1 MARACAPRYVHEMHC
16 PARSNRRPL
25 LLLPIVTSVVLSVL
39 SAPLTAFAGPPTLWD
54 LAAPDPEDHHERPP
68 GWDLF
73 AVPELPPVAIASE
86 YPLAAGFVPANAANF
101 LVNGMES
108 FDYVVVHTMQGSY
121 GGTISWFQNP
131 NSQVSTHYVMR
142 SGDGEVTQ
150 MVLDKDRG
158 YHVGSMN
165 RYALGIEHEGFVDDP
180 GKWYTWATYNSSA
193 RLVRWLTIKHD
204 IPVDRDHIVG
214 HSELPNQSHTDPGS
228 GWNWTLYMALI
239 RELVAPGEIRGVA
252 VDRSQACTLTA
263 SVDTVIKRSAMATAL
278 NAPEDL
284 CQIAAGTQLQY
295 WHARRDIDGHHR
307 LFMPPGEGP
316 CAGVNGLDADGYIIA
331 AEFSALCPDEAI
343 AAAGATLQ
351 LDGGAQTVAA
361 ADGSFVFVT
370 GQGAHTVDAWA
381 DGLYEPASEG
391 IELAVYP
398 GARLV
403 IALDPV
409 PAPDPV
415 DTDSDSS
422 DAAGEAS
429 GTASSSDPSGPGD
442 SSGAADPS
450 NPSGPTE
457 ASDEG
462 GLTSAGA
469 ESGISGQPTEGSP
482 EDPYFPQPAL
492 PEGYG
497 QDDLAGC
504 ACRHDPSAPGGLL
517 PLALG
522 LLGLAA
528 RRRRS

>member
-1 MARACAPRYVHEMHC
+1 M
-16 PARSNRRPL
+16 
-25 LLLPIVTSVVLSVL
+25 TSIVLSCL
-39 SAPLTAFAGPPTLWD
+39 SAPAIAFAGPPVLWD
-54 LAAPDPEDHHERPP
+54 LAAPDPEDHHERPA
-68 GWDLF
+68 GWDSF

-101 LVNGMES
+101 LANGMES

-158 YHVGSMN
+158 YHVGATN
-165 RYALGIEHEGFVDDP
+165 RYALGIEHEGFVADP
-180 GKWYTWATYNSSA
+180 GKWYTWAMYNSSA
-193 RLVRWLTIKHD
+193 RLTRWLTIKHD

-214 HSELPNQSHTDPGS
+214 HVELPNQSHTDPGP

-239 RELVAPGEIRGVA
+239 HELVAPGEIRGVA
-252 VDRSQACTLTA
+252 VDRTKACTLTA
-263 SVDTVIKRSAMATAL
+263 GVDTVIKRSAMATAL

-284 CQIAAGTQLQY
+284 CQVAAGTQLQY

-307 LFMPPGEGP
+307 LIMPPGEGP

-370 GQGAHTVDAWA
+370 GQGAHTVDASA
-381 DGLYEPASEG
+381 AGLYEPASEG
-391 IELAVYP
+391 LDLAVYP

-409 PAPDPV
+409 PAPDPS

-422 DAAGEAS
+422 DAAGE
-429 GTASSSDPSGPGD
+429 TASSDPSGPGD
-442 SSGAADPS
+442 TSGPDPSDSSDPS
-450 NPSGPTE
+450 NPSGP
-457 ASDEG
+457 SGSSSEG
-462 GLTSAGA
+462 GLTSAGG
-469 ESGISGQPTEGSP
+469 ESGVSGQPTEGSP

-504 ACRHDPSAPGGLL
+504 ACRHDPAAPGGLL
-517 PLALG
+517 SLALG
-522 LLGLAA
+522 LLGLAVI
-528 RRRRS
+528 RRRHAVRPDR